1 MEKLQQS
8 DLVCGGN
15 VEKEKQGGIACMIM
29 EIISILLGIILL
41 MTTGYG
47 YSGNGFGLDL
57 SRLRHLLDIPSLVI
71 MLVFTV
77 PVLLKSGVWRDFK
90 RAWRLLKKDYTCHL
104 SELRRT
110 LDVVEMMQKQVIYAG
125 VICMLLSFV
134 TILGLLSDLASLGPM
149 MAVAILTMLYA
160 VIFEMLLLPLQLE
173 VKRRIIDYMET
184 DTEVESEAAKNWG
197 GTVAGA
203 AVENQSRTAA
213 NEAMENDGGAKADA
227 GDDQV

>member
-1 MEKLQQS
+1 
-8 DLVCGGN
+8 
-15 VEKEKQGGIACMIM
+15 MIM

-90 RAWRLLKKDYTCHL
+90 RAWRLLRKDYTCHL

-184 DTEVESEAAKNWG
+184 DTEVE
-197 GTVAGA
+197 
-203 AVENQSRTAA
+203 NQSRTAA

-227 GDDQV
+227 GEDQV